1 MLEARVAGRIGARA
15 AKVWVLAGDFD
26 GLARWI
32 PGIVASRIEGKGIG
46 QVRHLTI
53 VRRGRQ
59 FAIERLE
66 TRDDAGF
73 RLSYSIVDSSLP
85 VTEYTSFFRLVPGP
99 NGKTCTLDWSA
110 DFLAK
115 AATND
120 EAIAFVTGAYSAGL
134 ASLQK
139 TFGA

>member
-1 MLEARVAGRIGARA
+1 MLEARVTGRIGAPA
-15 AKVWVLAGDFD
+15 TKVWVLAGDFD
-26 GLARWI
+26 ALPRWI
-32 PGIVASRIEGKGIG
+32 PGIVASRVEGEGIG

-59 FAIERLE
+59 FAVERLE
-66 TRDDAGF
+66 TRDDAAF
-73 RLSYSIVDSSLP
+73 RLSYSIVESSLP
-85 VTEYTSFFRLVPGP
+85 VTEYTSFFRLIPGP
-99 NGKTCTLDWSA
+99 DDKTCILDWSA
-110 DFLAK
+110 NFLAK